1 MNYQKI
7 NAEAIDTWCL
17 DGWVWGQPISHE
29 LYQNAQKGNG
39 MFFLLRQKLF
49 LMNGSAVCVAKKCL
63 VLQAAVD
70 SRFLFLLPSEQI
82 VPYWIILPNNVQVS
96 S

>member
-29 LYQNAQKGNG
+29 LYQNAQKGEWDV
-39 MFFLLRQKLF
+39 LLTPTK
-49 LMNGSAVCVAKKCL
+49 A
-63 VLQAAVD
+63 D
-70 SRFLFLLPSEQI
+70 SS
-82 VPYWIILPNNVQVS
+82 
-96 S
+96 

>member
-7 NAEAIDTWCL
+7 NAEAIDTWCWMVGFGDSL
-17 DGWVWGQPISHE
+17 SPMSFIKTHK
-29 LYQNAQKGNG
+29 KGNG

-82 VPYWIILPNNVQVS
+82 DRTGLFFPTMCK
-96 S
+96 